1 MLQKMRNAVRLIRLK
16 SRPGVDPHADGG
28 RRRGEIRLG
37 GNTEAVRESGDTCL
51 GLGDSVVMGTKRP
64 FDGDIQ
70 EFIKYPMYLENG
82 NKPDSFGDEKQSQN
96 AVIAGEGGEKFIAIP
111 DMIEKAL
118 EISAPL
124 PLVTGITSREEAS
137 GPGIGAVFCSNIFS
151 DLFEFNMPR
160 RSLVHYDDTCLSL
173 LNCSPRKEVPIGPE
187 HQADVPEFDSH
198 SARNYISYNGR
209 EQILAGVC
217 VISNQEDDTV
227 ILQTDCKCMDDG
239 SIRCVQQHVNEARLN
254 LKESLGLEKFI
265 NLGFNTMGEEV
276 ACNWVDEEQHF
287 QDIIYSNPSSH
298 GKRFWEVLSIE
309 FPTRT
314 KKELVSYYFNVFI
327 YRRRAIQNRSQLLAI
342 DSDDDEWWGT
352 KTGSSEVT
360 TQNEDLVV
368 IGPLVDHGDHDHHH
382 DSSSEDGDTVG
393 VKENNLSNGSPS
405 SNIRDDRVTSQREQE
420 KPVVANGVGF
430 KSESY
435 LHWDSTM
442 GSTNGVDLLPT
453 CNMIDEIFGSSGKSA

>member
-1 MLQKMRNAVRLIRLK
+1 MTPAVFEVLDALKIRCFCKLI
-16 SRPGVDPHADGG
+16 
-28 RRRGEIRLG
+28 
-37 GNTEAVRESGDTCL
+37 GDL
-51 GLGDSVVMGTKRP
+51 VVMGTKRP

-70 EFIKYPMYLENG
+70 EFIKYAKHLENG
-82 NKPDSFGDEKQSQN
+82 NKSDSFGDEKQSPESSQN
-96 AVIAGEGGEKFIAIP
+96 VVIAGEGGEKVIAIP

-124 PLVTGITSREEAS
+124 PFVTGITSCEEAS
-137 GPGIGAVFCSNIFS
+137 GPGFGPGPVFCSNLFS

-160 RSLVHYDDTCLSL
+160 RSLVHYDDTCSSS
-173 LNCSPRKEVPIGPE
+173 LNCSPRKEVSIGPE
-187 HQADVPEFDSH
+187 HQANVPEFDSA
-198 SARNYISYNGR
+198 SARNYISHDGR

-217 VISNQEDDTV
+217 VISNQEDETV
-227 ILQTDCKCMDDG
+227 ISQTDCKCMDNG

-265 NLGFNTMGEEV
+265 NLGFNSMGEEV

-287 QDIIYSNPSSH
+287 QDIIYSNPFSH
-298 GKRFWEVLSIE
+298 GKRFWEVLSIA

-352 KTGSSEVT
+352 KRGSSEVT

-368 IGPLVDHGDHDHHH
+368 VGPLVDHGDHDH
-382 DSSSEDGDTVG
+382 DSSSEDGDIVLC
-393 VKENNLSNGSPS
+393 VKENHLTNGSPS
-405 SNIRDDRVTSQREQE
+405 SYIRDDRVTSQTEQE
-420 KPVVANGVGF
+420 KPVIANGVGF

-435 LHWDSTM
+435 LHWDPPYSTI

-453 CNMIDEIFGSSGKSA
+453 CSMIDEIFGSSGKNA